1 MRKIRFLAT
10 HFVHYPQIVV
20 ISMLKNLA
28 KKEENKDFD
37 AIHVR
42 RLGKKEE
49 AKESIIKLTILGIL

>member
-1 MRKIRFLAT
+1 
-10 HFVHYPQIVV
+10 
-20 ISMLKNLA
+20 MLKNLA